1 MLELNIAESH
11 LDLRLTGVAAVLA
24 RRRSV
29 RLPRERIH
37 RAFVLGRSFA
47 MTASPRLPCPGWST
61 RRHRVGVFGIGDTAQ
76 LWAAGSRPVVL
87 ALYLRGEPYHRIVCE
102 VADPVLQAAAVN
114 RWLRYGVATPRPPTR
129 QPVTRQ
135 PVTRQATTPRA
146 AAHQPPGQEAPAR
159 STAATG

>member
-24 RRRSV
+24 RRRCV

-37 RAFVLGRSFA
+37 RAFVLGRSVA

-61 RRHRVGVFGIGDTAQ
+61 RRHRVGVFGFGDTAQ

-102 VADPVLQAAAVN
+102 VADPVMQAAAVN
-114 RWLRYGVATPRPPTR
+114 RWLRYGVTTPRPPTG
-129 QPVTRQ
+129 P
-135 PVTRQATTPRA
+135 PAPRQAATPRPA
-146 AAHQPPGQEAPAR
+146 VHQPPGQETPAR
-159 STAATG
+159 SAAATT